1 MQEFLL
7 YRPNKTEII
16 IPFIMF
22 PLAIVMFSF
31 AFLIYGTLE
40 MYFCLVFGAFLLYYG
55 FNNYHISY
63 KIIAFGQNEI
73 QVFNRKLLQ
82 RYLWTDFSEVYYAR
96 NFKNI
101 LYLVMSGKELNK
113 KQLRHL
119 CEHKKGNN
127 LKNAFII
134 NISNATLDEREAIL
148 NIIKKHQINIHE
160 E

>member
-82 RYLWTDFSEVYYAR
+82 RYLWTDFSEVYYAK
-96 NFKNI
+96 NFKNQ
-101 LYLVMSGKELNK
+101 LYLVMSGEELNE
-113 KQLRHL
+113 KQLKHL
-119 CEHKKGNN
+119 CAHGASKR
-127 LKNAFII
+127 LKNVLLFY
-134 NISNATLDEREAIL
+134 ISDATLDEREIIL
-148 NIIKKHQINIHE
+148 NEIKKHEINIHK
-160 E
+160 